1 MRFRFALAIALGLVA
16 CGKAADDSKR
26 MQESAP
32 PKQVEPP
39 TDLSIA
45 VAIDGSA
52 APPIIADTLRA
63 TKPDFADSDRRAWKI
78 GTLVAAAAPT
88 GTTIEATS
96 PTGTSVKFVHPT
108 SDGLEPVLYLT
119 RRGEIIVSA
128 VDPRDPFP
136 EFHGRGNRLHRAG
149 DQTPHVAPVAK
160 LAITHPTPAN

>member
-1 MRFRFALAIALGLVA
+1 MRSSIALAVLLGLVA
-16 CGKAADDSKR
+16 CGKATDDTKR

-32 PKQVEPP
+32 PNQVDPP
-39 TDLSIA
+39 ADLSIA
-45 VAIDGSA
+45 VAVDGSA
-52 APPIIADTLRA
+52 AAPIVASTLRN

-78 GTLVAAAAPT
+78 STLVAAASPT

-108 SDGLEPVLYLT
+108 SDGLEPVLFLT
-119 RRGEIIVSA
+119 RRGEVIVSA

-149 DQTPHVAPVAK
+149 DQTPHIAPVAK
-160 LAITHPTPAN
+160 LAISHPTP